1 MEEKRGKGRPRKR
14 KMSAEQREEWYSL
27 QWSLLQA
34 AAAQV
39 KPEAWNGTPDQKR
52 EQILQLQWLWE
63 NVLTPWARQLRRD
76 LRDAGEEVPPISK
89 KNKPKESKKESK

>member
-14 KMSAEQREEWYSL
+14 KMSAEQREEWYNL

-34 AAAQV
+34 TAEQV
-39 KPEAWNGTPDQKR
+39 KPEAWSGTPNQKR

-76 LRDAGEEVPPISK
+76 LREAGEEVPPISK
-89 KNKPKESKKESK
+89 KNKPKDGK

>member
-1 MEEKRGKGRPRKR
+1 MEEKRGRGRPRKR

-34 AAAQV
+34 TAAQV

-76 LRDAGEEVPPISK
+76 LREAGEEVPPISK
-89 KNKPKESKKESK
+89 KNKPKESK

>member
-1 MEEKRGKGRPRKR
+1 MEEKRGRGRPRKR
-14 KMSAEQREEWYSL
+14 KMSTEQRGEWYSL

-39 KPEAWNGTPDQKR
+39 KPEAWDGTPDQKR

-76 LRDAGEEVPPISK
+76 LREAGEEVPPISK
-89 KNKPKESKKESK
+89 KNKPKESK

>member
-39 KPEAWNGTPDQKR
+39 KPEAWDGTPDQKR

-89 KNKPKESKKESK
+89 KNKPKESK